1 MVQKSGLSRQ
11 VVSYHRSTYTLKHY
25 KVTEKGLSKQVVS
38 LDTGLSN
45 QVALYCTIPES
56 WLHVEV
62 GMW

>member
-11 VVSYHRSTYTLKHY
+11 VIPYHRSTNTLKHY

-45 QVALYCTIPES
+45 QVALYCTIPEC